1 MDLCVMGGGTYGL
14 GIVINHVFREQ
25 GGRIPHWLGVALTFL
40 FVNFAWVL
48 FRAES
53 VVQALTLYSSM
64 LHIGDWQSMVQG
76 VSAAL
81 PDGRKEFFAEILLFL
96 LLVFVPNSIEIS
108 RSMKSNYKWA
118 VVAGMLLALGVLALN
133 RDTAFLYYQF

>member
-1 MDLCVMGGGTYGL
+1 
-14 GIVINHVFREQ
+14 
-25 GGRIPHWLGVALTFL
+25 
-40 FVNFAWVL
+40 
-48 FRAES
+48 
-53 VVQALTLYSSM
+53 
-64 LHIGDWQSMVQG
+64 MVQG

-81 PDGRKEFFAEILLFL
+81 PDGRKEFFAESLLFL